1 MADEKHISTSW
12 QVKED
17 MLYGYYSVRLRK
29 NVLSLA
35 NMQKRTYVYVHRIYV
50 VYL

>member
-1 MADEKHISTSW
+1 MADEKTHFNELSGERGYT
-12 QVKED
+12 E
-17 MLYGYYSVRLRK
+17 YYSVRLRK

-35 NMQKRTYVYVHRIYV
+35 NMQKRTYGYVHCINV